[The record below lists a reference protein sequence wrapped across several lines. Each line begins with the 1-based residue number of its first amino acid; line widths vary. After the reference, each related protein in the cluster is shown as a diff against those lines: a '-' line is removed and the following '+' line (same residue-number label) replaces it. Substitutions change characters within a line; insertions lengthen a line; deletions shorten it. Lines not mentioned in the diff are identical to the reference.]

1 MNNNETPL
9 VSVIIP
15 TFNRVKLVP
24 RAIKSI
30 LGQSYANFECIVVD
44 DASTDDTK
52 KVVNSIKDE
61 RIIYLRHQ
69 ENRHASAA
77 RNTGIKIARG
87 EFIAFLD
94 DDDEWLPEKL
104 EKQVTLILQLPLKV
118 GMVYCWMNYYENEK
132 LINEHHPT
140 IKGSVFPMVLDE
152 QRLGGCPTL
161 LIRKEVLAKIG
172 EFDESIRRGNDGDLV
187 RRICNKYE
195 VDYVPEVLVKVNVG
209 HGYSSIGSDSKESIK
224 NAIDGQKVKLIKFGS
239 ELESLPKQKSSIYSY
254 IGYHYYQLGQQSDS
268 KKYFLRAFKTYPLNF
283 FLYKLFFRSFFNL
296 NNVKK
301 PQE

>member
-1 MNNNETPL
+1 MNNNKTPL

-15 TFNRVKLVP
+15 TCNRAKLVP

-30 LGQSYANFECIVVD
+30 LDQSYANFECIIVD

-69 ENRHASAA
+69 ENQHASAA
-77 RNTGIKIARG
+77 RNTGINNARG

-94 DDDEWLPEKL
+94 DDDQWLPTKL
-104 EKQVTLILQLPLKV
+104 EKQVSLILQLPKKF
-118 GMVYCWMNYYENEK
+118 GMVYCWMNYYKDEN

-161 LIRKEVLAKIG
+161 LIRKEVLNNIG
-172 EFDESIRRGNDGDLV
+172 GFDESMRRGNDGDLI

-195 VDYVPEVLVKVNVG
+195 VDFVPEVLVKVNIE
-209 HGYSSIGSDSKESIK
+209 HRYPSIGNNNKESIK
-224 NAIDGQKVKLIKFGS
+224 NAIDGQKVKLIKFGN
-239 ELESLPKQKSSIYSY
+239 ELKSLPKKKSSIYSY
-254 IGYHYYQLGQQSDS
+254 IGYHYYQLSQQSDS
-268 KKYFLRAFKTYPLNF
+268 KKYFLKAFKTYPSNF
-283 FLYKLFFRSFFNL
+283 LLYKLFFRSFLNL
-296 NNVKK
+296 KNVKK
-301 PQE
+301 SQE